1 MSDLKVYCT
10 KDWYRDYFITGRL
23 IACSPSTRN
32 NLLLEDREIHNDL
45 NVRLSIDKRSH
56 EISEIDSEWMGK
68 ELKPEGNWYD
78 IIKR

>member
-10 KDWYRDYFITGRL
+10 KDWYRDYLITGRL

-32 NLLLEDREIHNDL
+32 NLLLEDREAHNDL

-56 EISEIDSEWMGK
+56 EISEIDAEYMGE
-68 ELKPEGNWYD
+68 ELKPEGDFYD